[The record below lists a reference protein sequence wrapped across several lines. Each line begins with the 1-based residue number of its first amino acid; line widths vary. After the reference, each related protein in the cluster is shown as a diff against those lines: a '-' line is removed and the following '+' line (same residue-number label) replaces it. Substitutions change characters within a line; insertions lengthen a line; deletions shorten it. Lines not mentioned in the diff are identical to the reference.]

1 MKKTKN
7 KKQHKVLMD
16 SAKLDNQLN
25 LALDINQRERDKTI
39 DLNVGYDS
47 ETNTWELIVKY
58 SGSLERVREV
68 LEERIRQWNGQEEN
82 QMTTNPISVVEL
94 MGGYAILTIP
104 ESWISQLIELE
115 EIEFIEK
122 PKRLSFAV
130 NEGKAVSCMNPVQQ
144 NPFSLSGEGVL
155 IAIID
160 SGIDYSHLDFRRED
174 GSTRIIRL
182 WDQTIRSSQNMD
194 EELGPPEGY
203 YVGTL
208 YTEEKINEAL
218 SKRTKG
224 EQLQVVPSVDISG
237 HGTHVA
243 GIACGNGRASN
254 GRYRGVAF
262 ESEILVVKL
271 GSSIGDSYPRTTR
284 LMEAINFVVE
294 ISIELRRPIVINLS
308 FGNSYG
314 AHNGRSI
321 LESYINDIANVW
333 KSNVCIG
340 TGNDGNTNRH
350 TQGMV
355 GVTNLD
361 EQGNT
366 QVEIVVSLN
375 EQSFNLQIWKNYY
388 DNFEI
393 QLISPGGRSVGIVN
407 PQLGTQ
413 RFRLEYTE
421 VLLYYGEPTPYNRLQ
436 EIYIELVPVQD
447 YIDSGIWTILLKPIK
462 IIDGQYNM
470 WLPSGGTL
478 QPETRFLFA
487 SEQTTLTIPSTTYRA
502 ISVGAYDGYRDIYAP
517 FSGRGYTWS
526 NQFIKPDIVAPG
538 VNIMSTAPGGGY
550 TVRTGTSMATPF
562 VTGSCALLM
571 EWGIVQENDTYLYG
585 EKMKAYLINGA
596 RQLPGVREWPN
607 PLLGYGALC
616 VRDSLP
622 I

>member
-1 MKKTKN
+1 
-7 KKQHKVLMD
+7 MD

-25 LALDINQRERDKTI
+25 LALDVSQRERDKTI
-39 DLNVGYDS
+39 DLNVGYDTA
-47 ETNTWELIVKY
+47 TNTWELIVKY
-58 SGSLERVREV
+58 SGSLERVREI
-68 LEERIRQWNGQEEN
+68 LNEWSNQFNNQEEN

-94 MGGYAILTIP
+94 MGGYAIITIP
-104 ESWISQLIELE
+104 ESWISQFIQLE

-130 NEGKAVSCMNPVQQ
+130 NEGKAVSCINPVQQ
-144 NPFSLSGEGVL
+144 APLSLSGEGVL

-160 SGIDYSHLDFRRED
+160 SGIDYSHPDFRRED

-182 WDQTIRSSQNMD
+182 WDQTIQSSRNMD
-194 EELGPPEGY
+194 EDLGPPEGY

-271 GSSIGDSYPRTTR
+271 GSSVGDSYPRTTR

-294 ISIELRRPIVINLS
+294 TSVELRRPIVINLS

-350 TQGMV
+350 TQGIV

-366 QVEIVVSLN
+366 QVEIVVSPN
-375 EQSFNLQIWKNYY
+375 EQSFNLQIWKNYS

-393 QLISPGGRSVGIVN
+393 QLISPGGRSVGVVS

-447 YIDSGIWTILLKPIK
+447 YIDSGIWTILLKPIE
-462 IIDGQYNM
+462 IINGQYNM
-470 WLPSGGTL
+470 WLPTGGTL

-502 ISVGAYDGYRDIYAP
+502 ISVGAYNGYRDIYAP
-517 FSGRGYTWS
+517 FSGRGYTWE
-526 NQFIKPDIVAPG
+526 NQFIKPDLVAPG
-538 VNIMSTAPGGGY
+538 VDIMSTAPGGGY
-550 TVRTGTSMATPF
+550 TVRSGTSMATPF

-571 EWGIVQENDTYLYG
+571 EWGIVQDNDTYLYDAVIIG
-585 EKMKAYLINGA
+585 L
-596 RQLPGVREWPN
+596 
-607 PLLGYGALC
+607 
-616 VRDSLP
+616 S
-622 I
+622 